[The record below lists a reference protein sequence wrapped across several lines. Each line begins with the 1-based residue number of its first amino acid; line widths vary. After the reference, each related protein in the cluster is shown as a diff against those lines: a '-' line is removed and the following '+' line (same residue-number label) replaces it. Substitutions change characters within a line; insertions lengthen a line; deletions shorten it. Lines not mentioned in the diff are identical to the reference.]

1 MRVFSITCI
10 LYTSVYKY
18 SLYKDSLSTHNTLAR
33 GTRPVLDQCAKLS
46 IIFVHPKHIRQ
57 AVPDPGYFVS
67 KGV

>member
-1 MRVFSITCI
+1 MRVFSITYI
-10 LYTSVYKY
+10 LYTAVNKH

-33 GTRPVLDQCAKLS
+33 GTRPVLDQSAKLS

-57 AVPDPGYFVS
+57 AVPDRGSFVS